1 MSNFFQELVFAH
13 PAWLF
18 GLLALPGLLFLLNQK
33 GPRSSV
39 VYSSLSILGTL
50 GYKPRF
56 RPGRLGFIFLILA
69 LAATL
74 IALARPQHR
83 ETFTARKASGIDIL
97 LALDMSES
105 MNIPDFLPPKQ
116 RRPIPRIEAAKAVIR
131 SFIRRRP
138 NDRIGLVIF
147 SGQPYPACPLT
158 LDHAW
163 LLDTLERV
171 RINDITEQGTAIG
184 SAIAASSTRLDARD
198 SKSKIIIL
206 VTDGASN
213 SGKLAPLQAAELA
226 KELEIKIY
234 PIAIGTEDG
243 RVGRHIM
250 RIPRQEFDPETLKQ
264 IAEMTNSEFFRAK
277 DYTSLENTFKSI
289 DQLEKSEARIQ
300 STVQAT
306 EFYPYVAMGAAL
318 LALIGISLQA
328 FSFPPQPE

>member
-1 MSNFFQELVFAH
+1 MSNFLQELVFAE

-18 GLLALPGLLFLLNQK
+18 GLLGLPGLLFLLNRI
-33 GPRSSV
+33 GPRSSLA
-39 VYSSLSILGTL
+39 YSSLTILGTL

-56 RPGRLGFIFLILA
+56 QPGKLGFIFLILA

-105 MNIPDFLPPKQ
+105 MNIPDFLPPKE
-116 RRPIPRIEAAKAVIR
+116 RRPIPRIDAAKSVIR

-158 LDHAW
+158 LDHTW
-163 LLDTLERV
+163 LLETLERV
-171 RINDITEQGTAIG
+171 RINDISEQGTAIG

-213 SGKLAPLQAAELA
+213 SGKLDPLQAAELA
-226 KELEIKIY
+226 KELDIKIY

-289 DQLEKSEARIQ
+289 NELEKSEARVQ
-300 STVQAT
+300 STLQAT
-306 EFYPYVAMGAAL
+306 EFYPHVTTVAVILAFIAL
-318 LALIGISLQA
+318 SLQ
-328 FSFPPQPE
+328 SFALPPQP